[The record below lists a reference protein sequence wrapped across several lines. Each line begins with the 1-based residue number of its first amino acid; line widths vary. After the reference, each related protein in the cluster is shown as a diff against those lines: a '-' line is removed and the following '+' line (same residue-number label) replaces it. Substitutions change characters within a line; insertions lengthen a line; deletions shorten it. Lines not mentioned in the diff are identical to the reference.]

1 MTTPYTVLTPRLKLC
16 CPEPAMA
23 AELAALVRQ
32 TWSTCTPGCP
42 GRRRKCRNRSAST
55 IGCAMCAPN
64 STWIESMATLIFD
77 RSGTELLGS
86 TGLHRRGPE
95 RSLEIGYW
103 IDKFHTHQGLA
114 TETSAALT
122 RAAFEL
128 LDVLRV
134 EIHCDPAN
142 IASAAVPA
150 RLGYTNDG
158 TLRLRLVNSDG
169 ELRDE
174 MVWSLLLS
182 EYPTSP
188 SAIHPSKHT
197 MQWAGDY
204 CRREAMCRNI
214 RTLRSEESP
223 ATEEEITAAALQYVR
238 KVSGYR
244 KPSRR
249 NQAAFDQAVT

>member
-1 MTTPYTVLTPRLKLC
+1 MTTPYTILTPRLKIC

-23 AELAALVRQ
+23 ADL
-32 TWSTCTPGCP
+32 
-42 GRRRKCRNRSAST
+42 
-55 IGCAMCAPN
+55 
-64 STWIESMATLIFD
+64 ATLVQRNLEHLRPWMPWATVENANIEVQYTRLRNVRAQFD
-77 RSGTELLGS
+77 LDQDYGFLIYDRNGIELLGS
-86 TGLHRRGPE
+86 TGLHCRGPA

-103 IDKFHTHQGLA
+103 IDQVHTHHGLA

-128 LDVLRV
+128 LDALRV

-142 IASAAVPA
+142 TASAAVPA

-182 EYPTSP
+182 EYSDSP
-188 SAIHPSKHT
+188 SANLPIE
-197 MQWAGDY
+197 AYDALG
-204 CRREAMCRNI
+204 RRLI
-214 RTLRSEESP
+214 
-223 ATEEEITAAALQYVR
+223 
-238 KVSGYR
+238 
-244 KPSRR
+244 
-249 NQAAFDQAVT
+249 

>member
-1 MTTPYTVLTPRLKLC
+1 MTTPYTILTPRLKLC

-23 AELAALVRQ
+23 SELAALVRLNLEHLRPWMPWATVENANIEVQ
-32 TWSTCTPGCP
+32 YT
-42 GRRRKCRNRSAST
+42 RLRNLRAEFDLDREY
-55 IGCAMCAPN
+55 GF
-64 STWIESMATLIFD
+64 LIYD
-77 RSGTELLGS
+77 RGGIELLGS

-103 IDKFHTHQGLA
+103 IDQAHTHQGLA
-114 TETSAALT
+114 TEASAALT
-122 RAAFEL
+122 RAAFDL
-128 LDVLRV
+128 LNVMRV

-142 IASAAVPA
+142 TASAAVPA

-188 SAIHPSKHT
+188 SANLPIE
-197 MQWAGDY
+197 AYDALG
-204 CRREAMCRNI
+204 RR
-214 RTLRSEESP
+214 L
-223 ATEEEITAAALQYVR
+223 L
-238 KVSGYR
+238 
-244 KPSRR
+244 
-249 NQAAFDQAVT
+249 